1 VLPSSRDEEQLSEK
15 KKENVD
21 QRAWLGNGIGKYAT
35 GNIAVPPGSFTV
47 EDERRRKKNREEN
60 ARHLMVESLLYS
72 SFGNGPIA
80 RK

>member
-1 VLPSSRDEEQLSEK
+1 M
-15 KKENVD
+15 
-21 QRAWLGNGIGKYAT
+21 

-47 EDERRRKKNREEN
+47 EDERRREKNREEN